1 MRLSQAMFRLYTAAN
16 LPEAH
21 LVLHRLQAAGIKA
34 KVFNENAQGGLG
46 ELPVTYPEIWVEQAT
61 DVEKG
66 RNIIR
71 EFEQSDVVATSRVCA
86 QCGEEN
92 PANFEVCWQC
102 GSPIAN
108 AG

>member
-1 MRLSQAMFRLYTAAN
+1 MFRLYTAAS

-46 ELPVTYPEIWVEQAT
+46 ELPVTYPEIWIDQAGDMTAARRIVE
-61 DVEKG
+61 
-66 RNIIR
+66 
-71 EFEQSDVVATSRVCA
+71 EFEQTAVVAASRFCP

-92 PANFEVCWQC
+92 PSNFELCWQC
-102 GSPIAN
+102 GGSLTD

>member
-1 MRLSQAMFRLYTAAN
+1 MFRLYTAAN

-46 ELPVTYPEIWVEQAT
+46 ELPVTYPEVWVEQAE
-61 DVEKG
+61 DIEKG

-71 EFEQSDVVATSRVCA
+71 EFEQSDVVAASRVCA

-92 PANFEVCWQC
+92 PVNFEVCWQC
-102 GSPIAN
+102 GSSMTN
-108 AG
+108 AS